1 MLTYPIKFTPDDNG
15 MLLVTCPVLPEL
27 TTFGEDQA
35 EARLRAIE
43 AIEEALASRLA
54 DGRDIPL
61 PAEGRQGARRI
72 ALPTLM
78 ALKILLWH
86 ALKRDGMS
94 RAELARRLG
103 WHREQVDRLFR
114 LDHASRLDMI
124 DDAFEALGT
133 NITVATQFPK
143 RVARRSIV

>member
-1 MLTYPIKFTPDDNG
+1 MLTYPITFTSDANG
-15 MLLVTCPVLPEL
+15 TLLVTCPVLPEL

-43 AIEEALASRLA
+43 AIQEALAARLA
-54 DGRDIPL
+54 DGRDLPL
-61 PAEGRQGARRI
+61 PTEARQGARRI
-72 ALPTLM
+72 GLPTLL
-78 ALKILLWH
+78 ALKVLLWH

-133 NITVATQFPK
+133 DVTVGAHFPK
-143 RVARRSIV
+143 RASR